1 MVRPLARTICGRH
14 RHGDALEDA
23 RCRRSAVDPM
33 GALIVD
39 VAWGYTYVGL
49 GVAALFLTVGIG
61 RVSPDARGAYAFR
74 PLLVPGIVL
83 LWPAVLWRW
92 FALERGAKQG
102 AGAHK
107 PPRRVQDGA
116 ALALAVLVPLI
127 LLVALVARQDGPL
140 ERAPVQLAPPAAEE
154 PGR

>member
-1 MVRPLARTICGRH
+1 
-14 RHGDALEDA
+14 
-23 RCRRSAVDPM
+23 M

-49 GVAALFLTVGIG
+49 AVAALFLTVGLG

-83 LWPAVLWRW
+83 LWPAVLLRW
-92 FALERGAKQG
+92 IALERGAEHG
-102 AGAHK
+102 AAAHK
-107 PPRRVQDGA
+107 PPRRFQDGA
-116 ALALAVLVPLI
+116 ALVLAILVPLI
-127 LLVALVARQDGPL
+127 LLTALVARQDGPV

-154 PGR
+154 PER